1 MQERAVKSLAWGCQC
16 SAFSARLEKPAGED
30 EASKQKGAE
39 KGRAKRVFMTFFQP
53 YDPAIPETHLWTS
66 YLNDHRVLGG
76 LFFASVSLRWVSAI
90 RNWIN
95 MPFWGGKSFTVYVVV
110 MGYIRKGGQTVR
122 VSPIKSDTNSELG
135 GFEASGRYRSSN
147 DRSLGVCVSY
157 SLHGRVI

>member
-1 MQERAVKSLAWGCQC
+1 MQMRTVKSLAWGCQC
-16 SAFSARLEKPAGED
+16 SAFSARLEKAAGEN

-66 YLNDHRVLGG
+66 YLNHHRGLGG

-90 RNWIN
+90 CNCIH
-95 MPFWGGKSFTVYVVV
+95 MPFLGGKNFTVYIVV
-110 MGYIRKGGQTVR
+110 MGYRGKGGQIVR
-122 VSPIKSDTNSELG
+122 VSPIKSDTDSELG

-157 SLHGRVI
+157 SLRGRVI